1 MKKTAI
7 VIVLIICHLMGHAQA
22 LMRIDTTYSHFFY
35 FDYMDYMQTGHVL
48 VVNSV
53 FIPHTTDFQHQLI
66 GDFLQYNYSEQD
78 MEIVGIAGYFPY
90 YWWST
95 PLNHPEYFLLYD
107 ATPDSFP
114 LLAKIP
120 WEFDSNQLHWT
131 MLPKRMSP
139 DWTCDSVYPFEQSRR
154 CYIEK
159 YFDEPIVVK
168 DSFYVGGTCYG
179 ALDFANGETV
189 STDVFSYACYENTA
203 DHPDNQYSSS
213 GYETL
218 NPIPEY
224 CLMTPQK
231 WKIMNMDPNEL
242 ARTELGYYTW
252 KYLEAQQFLLI
263 LPIIA
268 RYDTTYYVPDCPAVT
283 GLGADTSNG
292 ITLSWNRDGNSE
304 WQVAYG
310 QEGLLPDECAIETCH
325 SPSWSYRR
333 NENDE
338 RNMQACVRT
347 VCRDYDSLR
356 YGPWSYS
363 ITWAN
368 NDDPIDV
375 RLPQNQLEK
384 FVHLIPNPAHSQVD
398 VLSSFRIKN
407 METYSLSGK
416 HYGSIQPD
424 GNSASL
430 DVSGWPK
437 GVYLISITTDG
448 GNITKKLIVE

>member
-7 VIVLIICHLMGHAQA
+7 VIVLIICHLMCHAQE

-48 VVNSV
+48 ITYHD
-53 FIPHTTDFQHQLI
+53 FIPHNNTYSLI
-66 GDFLQYNYSEQD
+66 GDLLQYNYTEQD
-78 MEIVGIAGYFPY
+78 MEIVGIAGYFRFFG
-90 YWWST
+90 T
-95 PLNHPEYFLLYD
+95 VVGLNYPEYFLLYD

-114 LLAKIP
+114 LLAKIL
-120 WEFDSNQLHWT
+120 WDFDTNQLHWT
-131 MLPKRMSP
+131 MLPERMSP
-139 DWTCDSVYPFEQSRR
+139 DWTCDSVEPFQQVRR

-168 DSFYVGGTCYG
+168 DSFYVGGTYYG
-179 ALDFANGETV
+179 HLPYQYGEASSYDAFAYL
-189 STDVFSYACYENTA
+189 SYENTA
-203 DHPDNQYSSS
+203 DRPYTP
-213 GYETL
+213 GYRTW

-231 WKIMNMDPNEL
+231 WKVMNMDPMEL
-242 ARTELGYYTW
+242 PRTELGYYTW

-325 SPSWSYRR
+325 SPSWCYRR

-368 NDDPIDV
+368 NADPLDV

-437 GVYLISITTDG
+437 GVYLISFTTDG